1 MCFGHL
7 RFICGKWAS
16 QALPSP
22 GIKAS
27 APPCL
32 AELHRWHFQRFW
44 SQHMALIMLRERRIS
59 RCLSM
64 PRSNLSISF
73 NLILA
78 HPYFLGEHFPSSQ
91 RKCKDCQWAG
101 KTNVA
106 AIIRV
111 HYVQFCKH
119 FKPLLRWQW
128 KNSWQ
133 AWIISI
139 WWDDINYGKYA
150 NMCST
155 SSLFSL
161 FTLSLHSSVFREAN
175 CNRFRGWWGVAQ
187 RSHTGGGKYSTV
199 VLDWTMLNPVWMW

>member
-32 AELHRWHFQRFW
+32 AELHRWQFQRFW

-64 PRSNLSISF
+64 PHSNLSISF

-91 RKCKDCQWAG
+91 RKCKDCQWADLDWSQTAV
-101 KTNVA
+101 KSNVA
-106 AIIRV
+106 AISEYIKSNDDFQF
-111 HYVQFCKH
+111 VQFCKH
-119 FKPLLRWQW
+119 FKLYWGGNERTHGRLDTIL
-128 KNSWQ
+128 NH
-133 AWIISI
+133 
-139 WWDDINYGKYA
+139 INMVKWYQLCQICKHVQY
-150 NMCST
+150 
-155 SSLFSL
+155 
-161 FTLSLHSSVFREAN
+161 
-175 CNRFRGWWGVAQ
+175 
-187 RSHTGGGKYSTV
+187 K
-199 VLDWTMLNPVWMW
+199 